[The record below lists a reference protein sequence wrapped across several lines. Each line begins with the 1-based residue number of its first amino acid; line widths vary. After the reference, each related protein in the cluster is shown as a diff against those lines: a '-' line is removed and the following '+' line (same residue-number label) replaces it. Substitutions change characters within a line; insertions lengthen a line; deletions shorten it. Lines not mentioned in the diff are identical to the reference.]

1 MADSVESDETS
12 MEEFSGS
19 SSICWMAVVFFWLL
33 ESLQELAT
41 ESLSPHS
48 AVSALSSPTSDNL
61 QLSGRS
67 RLFCS
72 TSNLVALRP
81 SLQRCC
87 LKQLPSP
94 EPAKVAAVAKMVSTP
109 TEKAVFIACTWL
121 QTIWKKF
128 DYYNMLWNWAE
139 RTFFIRLRLHFHSTD
154 DIRPKW

>member
-12 MEEFSGS
+12 MEEFSGF
-19 SSICWMAVVFFWLL
+19 ICRMVFLWLL
-33 ESLQELAT
+33 ESPQELAT
-41 ESLSPHS
+41 ASVSLHS
-48 AVSALSSPTSDNL
+48 ELSSPTSENL

-72 TSNLVALRP
+72 TSKFVALRP
-81 SLQRCC
+81 LLQRCC
-87 LKQLPSP
+87 LKQLTSP
-94 EPAKVAAVAKMVSTP
+94 EPAKVAAVEVMVRTH